1 MGKRPD
7 PRIEALER
15 TIASLVS
22 ERQNLRAAG
31 ADGSELE
38 RNRREIVDRQHE
50 LSEALI
56 ALYAPRA
63 ALAAA

>member
-1 MGKRPD
+1 M
-7 PRIEALER
+7 
-15 TIASLVS
+15 IASLVA

-38 RNRREIVDRQHE
+38 RNRREIVNRQHE

-63 ALAAA
+63 ALVAA